1 MDILSLTAV
10 ELAKAIREGK
20 TTAVEA
26 TQAVLDRIAAG
37 EDTYHCYVT
46 VERDKA
52 LQQAAE
58 VQKKIEAG
66 ELTGPLAGVP
76 FAIKDNM
83 CTEGTLTTCSS
94 KILENFI
101 PTFSA
106 EAVLNLEKAGR
117 SIYFNGNGG
126 TGADVTWYYTDGDN
140 FSFPTVSRRGYTLDG
155 WLDQETGW
163 MSNTGW
169 LVCNNYTE
177 IAQWTANSYN
187 IYYDCLLYTSPSP
200 RD

>member
-10 ELAKAIREGK
+10 ELAKAIREGR

-26 TQAVLDRIAAG
+26 TQAVLDRIAAS

-46 VERDKA
+46 VEREKA

-94 KILENFI
+94 KILENFV

-106 EAVLNLEKAGR
+106 EVKSVSSR
-117 SIYFNGNGG
+117 SM
-126 TGADVTWYYTDGDN
+126 DVESLGSWEAMASSTVAQSVT
-140 FSFPTVSRRGYTLDG
+140 SFVRGP
-155 WLDQETGW
+155 
-163 MSNTGW
+163 
-169 LVCNNYTE
+169 
-177 IAQWTANSYN
+177 I
-187 IYYDCLLYTSPSP
+187 
-200 RD
+200 